1 MTDQHQHRATP
12 EQWALTDLIELRD
25 RIQSLETH
33 IAVMEPLVART
44 QAATGSA
51 LHLAA
56 EISKLGHRVEALEAT
71 QHAHIEAKAAEAG
84 ARCAVEQLRSK
95 PGSWQPL
102 KVETTYGSDAS
113 IPKLSEHRAP
123 DEWLLHSYK
132 VGPAE
137 PVEDWGKGFTQ
148 VRTPDPAAGAQVGRS
163 SAAVDRVLALQD
175 QVQDGTLTLVDALKK
190 INGEPIERTWQTTYL
205 VEKIRVKMIKE
216 QKNSNS
222 WPPKPAPRS
231 ARWRSGCAL
240 SIHS

>member
-12 EQWALTDLIELRD
+12 EQWALTESRGVGVYATSSCLIELRD

-56 EISKLGHRVEALEAT
+56 EISKLGHRVEALEAA
-71 QHAHIEAKAAEAG
+71 QHAHAITGPAD
-84 ARCAVEQLRSK
+84 Q
-95 PGSWQPL
+95 
-102 KVETTYGSDAS
+102 
-113 IPKLSEHRAP
+113 
-123 DEWLLHSYK
+123 LHSYK

-137 PVEDWGKGFTQ
+137 PVDDWGKGFTQ

-175 QVQDGTLTLVDALKK
+175 QIRDGSLTLAEALKK
-190 INGEPIERTWQTTYL
+190 IGALE
-205 VEKIRVKMIKE
+205 
-216 QKNSNS
+216 
-222 WPPKPAPRS
+222 PAPSPRLSSLVDRVIHAINPSLTPIFRS
-231 ARWRSGCAL
+231 DRDKARAAIREVAAWINERELKAQNDPDCLEASTADEAVGWLRNEIAA
-240 SIHS
+240 HA